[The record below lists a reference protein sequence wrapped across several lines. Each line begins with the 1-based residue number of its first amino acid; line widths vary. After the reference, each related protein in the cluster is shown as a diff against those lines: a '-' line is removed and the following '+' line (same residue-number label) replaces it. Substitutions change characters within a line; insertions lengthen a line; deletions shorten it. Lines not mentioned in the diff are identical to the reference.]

1 MPSSRPVALVAPL
14 DWGLGHAT
22 RCIPIIRELQ
32 RQGWE
37 VIIAADRAPLV
48 LLREAFPQLETI
60 QFPGAQIVYP
70 KRGGVV
76 LHFVWQTPGFLR
88 SVRQEHKA
96 LDRLLRSRK
105 IDLVISDN
113 RYGLYT
119 KRVPCVLI
127 SHQLRIR
134 VPGVPVAESMV
145 SRFVKFYAA
154 RFRAVWVPDWPG
166 DENLSGLLST
176 HRSIPANV
184 RYIGPLSR
192 FAPDGG
198 PELPAGA
205 PLDPVYDA
213 LFAQGPFPV
222 LFLVSGPEPAVSLFR
237 TVLRE
242 QALRLNLRALLVL
255 GKPEAQPVLQ
265 QEQNLFSIGHL
276 PTAVLDR
283 VLRET
288 ELVVC
293 RSGYST
299 LMDLAVY
306 NKKALLVPTPG
317 QSEQVY
323 LAQRFRERNWS
334 HAVKQSRL
342 DLATDLPQARACE
355 GISQP
360 FRSDVLRQAIQDIAG
375 LPVR

>member
-1 MPSSRPVALVAPL
+1 LVAPL

-22 RCIPIIRELQ
+22 RCIPIICELQ

-213 LFAQGPFPV
+213 LFAQDPFPV

>member
-1 MPSSRPVALVAPL
+1 M
-14 DWGLGHAT
+14 
-22 RCIPIIRELQ
+22 PIIRELL

-48 LLREAFPQLETI
+48 LLREAFPQLESI
-60 QFPGAQIVYP
+60 QLPGAHIVYP

-96 LDRLLRSRK
+96 LERLLRSRK

-145 SRFVKFYAA
+145 SRFVKYYAA
-154 RFRAVWVPDWPG
+154 RFKAVWVPDWSG
-166 DENLSGLLST
+166 DDNLSGLLST

-192 FAPDGG
+192 FAPDSG
-198 PELPAGA
+198 PETDEDAV
-205 PLDPVYDA
+205 LDPAYQG
-213 LFAQGPFPV
+213 LFDQGPFPV
-222 LFLVSGPEPAVSLFR
+222 VFLVSGPEPAVSLFR

-242 QALRLNLRALLVL
+242 HALRLNLRALMVL
-255 GKPEAQPVLQ
+255 GKPETRPVLQ
-265 QEQNLFSIGHL
+265 QEQQLFSIGHL
-276 PTAVLDR
+276 PTPVLDR

-288 ELVVC
+288 EMVVC

-306 NKKALLVPTPG
+306 QKKALLVPTPG

-323 LAQRFRERNWS
+323 LAQRFRERHWAY
-334 HAVKQSRL
+334 AVKQSRL
-342 DLATDLPQARACE
+342 DLAVDLPQARACK
-355 GISQP
+355 GIVQP
-360 FRSDVLRQAIQDIAG
+360 FHPESLRQALREALA
-375 LPVR
+375 LP